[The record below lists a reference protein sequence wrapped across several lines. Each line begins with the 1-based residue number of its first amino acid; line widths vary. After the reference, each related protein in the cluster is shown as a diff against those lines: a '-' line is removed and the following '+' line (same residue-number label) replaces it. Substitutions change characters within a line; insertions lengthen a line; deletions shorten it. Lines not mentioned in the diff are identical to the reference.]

1 MLTGTTTNTMDQ
13 SPEEGESSTKRATN
27 SYSTEQWKQ
36 KRGLITSLYFEQG
49 KTLKEVRSILEK
61 DHDFKPT

>member
-1 MLTGTTTNTMDQ
+1 MDN
-13 SPEEGESSTKRATN
+13 SSEGGESGSKRSTN
-27 SYSTEQWKQ
+27 SYSTEEWKK
-36 KRGLITSLYFEQG
+36 KRGLITKLYFEEG